1 MRLSLKKG
9 AHAAL
14 SRAASR
20 KSGASREKRARC
32 GAPGYCYADK
42 EDRDQEQESL
52 RMEYAGANMG
62 TRPGKRASFFAPTV
76 AADELGIEAIA
87 DLDYLLALHNHTS
100 EIR

>member
-1 MRLSLKKG
+1 
-9 AHAAL
+9 
-14 SRAASR
+14 
-20 KSGASREKRARC
+20 
-32 GAPGYCYADK
+32 
-42 EDRDQEQESL
+42 
-52 RMEYAGANMG
+52 MEYAGANMG